1 MDDSEWKAR
10 LESERE
16 EKDRSFASHWQSPI
30 PSQERAKFK
39 GLSYYPA
46 DLAYRFELEL
56 HEHAEKKMVRMDYTK
71 GNDREFI
78 RWGEFYV
85 TISGKQ
91 QALQAYKS
99 NPGEER
105 LFILFKDLTSG
116 KETYGAGRYL
126 DLEPERDLTEVG
138 KWIVDF
144 NRAYNPWC
152 VYSQDYTCPLVPQ
165 ENWLEVTIHA
175 GEKEYPLKKIGGPS
189 EGI

>member
-1 MDDSEWKAR
+1 MYY
-10 LESERE
+10 
-16 EKDRSFASHWQSPI
+16 SPD
-30 PSQERAKFK
+30 P
-39 GLSYYPA
+39 
-46 DLAYRFELEL
+46 AYRFELEL

-91 QALQAYKS
+91 QALQAYTS

-126 DLEPERDLTEVG
+126 DREPERDLTEVG

-144 NRAYNPWC
+144 NKAYNPWC

-165 ENWLEVTIHA
+165 ENWLEVAISA
-175 GEKEYPLKKIGGPS
+175 GEKNYPLKKEQGLDTKGGS
-189 EGI
+189 L